1 MDMDS
6 VDAMIFLVDYPQT
19 KSEAFALARH
29 SYAVNGVFEIN
40 EVPKVDA
47 EENEEEEDAEAGSDD
62 EDEDDDEDKSQQ
74 NKLAA
79 NPEEQK

>member
-1 MDMDS
+1 MDNDS

-47 EENEEEEDAEAGSDD
+47 EDIEEDEDAEAGSDD
-62 EDEDDDEDKSQQ
+62 EDEDEDEQQSQKS
-74 NKLAA
+74 K
-79 NPEEQK
+79 